1 MAGGRP
7 GRPPGRPRG
16 SGGRPRGTGRRLG
29 RPRRDSDSTVASV
42 DLTLIEYVPEL
53 SILKPAP
60 SSTDFPTFVLDDA
73 VIYRKDADGNLVVA
87 NVCNVNLDG
96 PLIVRGKLEVE
107 DEHRP
112 FLRKISKRT
121 AHIEVPMCCGY
132 SIGYGPW
139 PAVWASGKAGW
150 YEINPAEEYK
160 AMYDY
165 MCEGITLY
173 YKIMDAYVSMSET
186 APKAK
191 KYRAWQTPI
200 EKILLKYSVALGDGA
215 TLLEVQKRCQ
225 KHAPFL
231 LAHLEQEND
240 FNWKPTSFRK
250 WLFATNEELVKR
262 LEEAHKKAP
271 APAGGPVEMPAAD
284 AANLK
289 GESNDMAH
297 NSPFQMS
304 VVADRSRGSTFRA
317 QRQSTDNDVPMEDA
331 PLRRSDTYVPPPAIP
346 WSRHA
351 QPAAPST
358 PAPGFQFM
366 RPQTEQQ
373 DSLELVLE
381 VLEEILE
388 EHGRDMQRI
397 GEGKV
402 HSHLYMKCT
411 ITPYNAAREVTHFH
425 AKALIQKLPPKWK
438 SSPFWSWLTGVV
450 DQPFAPTRFT
460 VDQINQV
467 RRRKKLGKSSSK
479 SKSDREDE
487 IRGPRGAGK
496 RWPPNTLTPRTG
508 ILAPSTGRKRPAVYY
523 SDDEDERVRKAART
537 SQDLEDEDENENEDA
552 GDDDTTDDADIP
564 ARTNAVLTTP
574 TPAPA
579 LETARLVVRAER
591 VPSMSPSGP
600 NGTWTCEEDSC
611 NYIVRSAE
619 EPEGKDLIAKH
630 FQEHANRAAKLDL
643 ALSEGTRNHMP
654 VNHLLEKIRSM
665 GEKAQVKEQNLG
677 GEVSA
682 PMPVKRK
689 LII

>member
-16 SGGRPRGTGRRLG
+16 SGGRPRGTGRRPG

-42 DLTLIEYVPEL
+42 DLSNIEYVPEL

-73 VIYRKDADGNLVVA
+73 VIYRKGPDGNLVVA

-107 DEHRP
+107 NEHRP
-112 FLRKISKRT
+112 FLRKPSRNT
-121 AHIEVPMCCGY
+121 ARIEVPACWGY

-139 PAVWASGKAGW
+139 PAVWACGEAGW
-150 YEINPAEEYK
+150 YEINPSKEYRD
-160 AMYDY
+160 MHDY

-173 YKIMDAYVSMSET
+173 YKVMDAYVSLSET
-186 APKAK
+186 APKGK

-200 EKILLKYSVALGDGA
+200 EKVLLKYSVAIGDGA
-215 TLLEVQKRCQ
+215 TLVDVQNRCQ

-231 LAHLEQEND
+231 LAHFEQESD

-250 WLFATNEELVKR
+250 WLLATNEELVKR
-262 LEEAHKKAP
+262 LKAAPKKGPAAASAP
-271 APAGGPVEMPAAD
+271 MEIPAAD
-284 AANLK
+284 ATNSK
-289 GESNDMAH
+289 DESNDSSAH
-297 NSPFQMS
+297 DSPLNMT
-304 VVADRSRGSTFRA
+304 VVTDRSKRSKSRT
-317 QRQSTDNDVPMEDA
+317 QRQSTDNDAPMED
-331 PLRRSDTYVPPPAIP
+331 PPPRRSETYIPPPVIP
-346 WSRHA
+346 RPRHA
-351 QPAAPST
+351 QPAEPST
-358 PAPGFQFM
+358 PASGVQVPP
-366 RPQTEQQ
+366 PQTEQQ
-373 DSLELVLE
+373 DSLKLVLE

-388 EHGRDMQRI
+388 VHGGHPQNL
-397 GEGKV
+397 GEGKI

-411 ITPYNAAREVTHFH
+411 INPYNAAREVTHFY
-425 AKALIQKLPPKWK
+425 AKALLKKLPPKWNP
-438 SSPFWSWLTGVV
+438 SPFWSWLAGVV
-450 DQPFAPTRFT
+450 DKPFEPTLLT
-460 VDQINQV
+460 IDQMEQV
-467 RRRKKLGKSSSK
+467 RRRKKLNKSSSK
-479 SKSDREDE
+479 PKSDREDE

-508 ILAPSTGRKRPAVYY
+508 ILAPSTGSKRPAVYY
-523 SDDEDERVRKAART
+523 SDDDDDERAHKVART
-537 SQDLEDEDENENEDA
+537 SQDSGDDEDENEDV
-552 GDDDTTDDADIP
+552 DDDTSDDDIP
-564 ARTNAVLTTP
+564 ASTTLATP
-574 TPAPA
+574 TPAPP
-579 LETARLVVRAER
+579 LETARLVVHAER

-600 NGTWTCEEDSC
+600 NGTWRCEEDSC

-630 FQEHANRAAKLDL
+630 FQEHASRAERLDL

-654 VNHLLEKIRSM
+654 INHLLEKIRSM
-665 GEKAQVKEQNLG
+665 GEMAQIKEQNRA
-677 GEVSA
+677 GEASA